1 MCSLRLACVRSLWKL
16 QIFHWE
22 PQIISGKRKFSTRN
36 PKFFLGH
43 VRPPCGNPKFSWGTT
58 NSVETP
64 NFPGEQQTPWKPR
77 ILDWKPQIFT
87 RNPNSRLQT
96 LNFPKKPRIL
106 PTHCVFFR
114 RARPRKPQIRPTLC
128 VFFRRARP
136 RKPQIRPT
144 LSVFF
149 RRAPPRET
157 PKFGTSTF
165 LRKKKFVSKIIFLTK
180 QSFQ

>member
-43 VRPPCGNPKFSWGTT
+43 VRPPCGNPKFSQETS
-58 NSVETP
+58 NSPHTLRF
-64 NFPGEQQTPWKPR
+64 FPPARPR
-77 ILDWKPQIFT
+77 KPQIRT
-87 RNPNSRLQT
+87 T
-96 LNFPKKPRIL
+96 LS
-106 PTHCVFFR
+106 VFFR

-149 RRAPPRET
+149 RRARPRET